1 MQRVSRS
8 HPEHVKMGIRI
19 YLKNGETALFE
30 YLKNYMPTSNLEL
43 ESENITFK
51 VFCPNCGHSFSHSEI
66 ITGKVTGG
74 IGGIVTGAYL
84 GAQIGIAGG
93 PFGAIAGTIPGAIL
107 GGIFGK
113 NIGNNF
119 DKPICP
125 NCETSFELPKNI
137 KASKEITVK
146 NFESEIKKTAEY
158 IILLSKDPKE
168 VEKTK
173 TPDERMKELIQKAK
187 EKKIN
192 NNNGQNR
199 K

>member
-1 MQRVSRS
+1 MTRIVSR
-8 HPEHVKMGIRI
+8 PEYVNTGIKI
-19 YLKNGETALFE
+19 YIEKGETALLE
-30 YLKNYMPTSNLEL
+30 YLKNNIPKSTIKS
-43 ESENITFK
+43 ESEELSFK
-51 VFCPNCGHSFSHSEI
+51 LFCPSCGHSFLYSQI
-66 ITGKVTGG
+66 NTGKVTGG
-74 IGGIVTGAYL
+74 IGGFATGAYL

-125 NCETSFELPKNI
+125 NCKTTFEMPKNMKATREIIMTDFELLIRRK
-137 KASKEITVK
+137 
-146 NFESEIKKTAEY
+146 AEY

-173 TPDERMKELIQKAK
+173 TPYERNQELLKKVKEIQS
-187 EKKIN
+187 KKN
-192 NNNGQNR
+192 NEQNG